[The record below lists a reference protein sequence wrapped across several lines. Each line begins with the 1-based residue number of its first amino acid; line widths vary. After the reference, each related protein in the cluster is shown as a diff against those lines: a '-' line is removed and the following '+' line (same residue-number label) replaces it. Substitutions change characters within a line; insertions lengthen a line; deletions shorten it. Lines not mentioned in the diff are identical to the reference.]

1 MLKVSPSKRETDMR
15 FYIYWKH
22 QAPGTPPV
30 ATIDADTA
38 EAAFNQFDRE
48 CRYPL
53 RADQMSVETELR

>member
-1 MLKVSPSKRETDMR
+1 MR

-30 ATIDADTA
+30 ATIDADTV